1 MSTANAIGFPLIIH
15 WTQLQLTSLY
25 VWLLFMD
32 SSLERSSIYVCKWEG
47 ERQFYL
53 LTSCPI
59 CSSICTSFAIC
70 SFPTLKDTHTHSVD
84 LALDVHTR
92 QTLAPNWIPGSH
104 SNPIANKEDEKVAGT
119 RRIRRRI
126 GGRQETDIIIS
137 KPLSMSL
144 ILTLGES
151 LALIALIARRSLA
164 LRESQPWNFNDW

>member
-1 MSTANAIGFPLIIH
+1 MNAIGLPLFIH
-15 WTQLQLTSLY
+15 WTQLHFTSLY
-25 VWLLFMD
+25 LCLLFMD
-32 SSLERSSIYVCKWEG
+32 SSHECKWG
-47 ERQFYL
+47 RERQFYL
-53 LTSCPI
+53 LASCPI

-70 SFPTLKDTHTHSVD
+70 SFPILKDTHTHSVD

-104 SNPIANKEDEKVAGT
+104 SNPIAKRQDEKVAG
-119 RRIRRRI
+119 RRRRI
-126 GGRQETDIIIS
+126 ERGRQATDIIIS
-137 KPLSMSL
+137 KPLSLSL